1 MIHSVIYARRQLQAL
16 VRLLLDRNPRI
27 DLGFASWAFRVE
39 HCDPPGQRESAM
51 GTAPVANSEESVGP
65 EGPDEKPDLEWAYP
79 WPQEEGGDDYPGAHD
94 CNPELEPLAT
104 AELRDAWLVGGC
116 PGCCHTLGMF
126 IKDSGSSSLT
136 DRA

>member
-1 MIHSVIYARRQLQAL
+1 
-16 VRLLLDRNPRI
+16 
-27 DLGFASWAFRVE
+27 
-39 HCDPPGQRESAM
+39 M

-79 WPQEEGGDDYPGAHD
+79 WQQQEGGDAYAGARD